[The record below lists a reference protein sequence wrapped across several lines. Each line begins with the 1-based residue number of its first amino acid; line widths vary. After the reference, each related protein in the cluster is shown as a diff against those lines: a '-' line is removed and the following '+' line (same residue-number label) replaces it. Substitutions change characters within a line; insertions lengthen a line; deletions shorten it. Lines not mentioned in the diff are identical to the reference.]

1 MSTDLAT
8 NTTMNIYEPTLTP
21 AGDYYPWW
29 QYPAYPYPTYQPVPI
44 YYSVWPVTYQI
55 ARPRCA
61 WCQDTHEDKC
71 PRLKSVTYRDDGT
84 VERVE
89 FFKE

>member
-8 NTTMNIYEPTLTP
+8 NNTMNIYEPTLTP
-21 AGDYYPWW
+21 AGDYYQWW
-29 QYPAYPYPTYQPVPI
+29 QYPTVAPNIYVWPQPV
-44 YYSVWPVTYQI
+44 VTYQI
-55 ARPRCA
+55 VRPVRCV
-61 WCQDTHEDKC
+61 WCQGMHEDKC
-71 PRLKSVTYRDDGT
+71 PRLKSVTYREDGT